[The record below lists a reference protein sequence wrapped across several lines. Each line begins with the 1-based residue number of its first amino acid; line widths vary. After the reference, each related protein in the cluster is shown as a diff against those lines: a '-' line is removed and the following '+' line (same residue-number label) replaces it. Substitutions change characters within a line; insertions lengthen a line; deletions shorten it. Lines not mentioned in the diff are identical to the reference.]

1 MPLERITHSL
11 KRLLG
16 HCEPPSSAPRDLKLI
31 LFDFDGTLADTFE
44 AGFRIFQE
52 LATEWGCR
60 TIDRSDLPALRAM
73 RPLELM
79 RFLNLPLK
87 KIAPMARRWS
97 AELQK
102 QIDDVAP
109 FPGIQEALHQLT
121 TAGFRLG
128 ILTSNTQSNVS
139 RFLANHDL
147 EAFEFIRSSSR
158 FLGKAREIRALLKKH
173 RLHPT
178 EVMLVGDETRDIQ
191 AARQAGIPVT
201 AVSWG
206 YAHRSALADL
216 QPDLLVNTPTELLIA
231 LLQWASRQA
240 MTDTQD
246 RQGPS

>member
-16 HCEPPSSAPRDLKLI
+16 HRAPPSSAPRDLKLI
-31 LFDFDGTLADTFE
+31 LFDFDGTLADTFDV
-44 AGFRIFQE
+44 GFRIFQE
-52 LATEWGCR
+52 LAPEWGCR
-60 TIDRSDLPALRAM
+60 TIDRSDLPALRTM

-109 FPGIQEALHQLT
+109 FPGTRETLQQLT

-128 ILTSNTQSNVS
+128 LLTSNTQSNVS
-139 RFLANHDL
+139 RFLANHDM
-147 EAFEFIRSSSR
+147 EGFEFIRSSSR

-173 RLHPT
+173 RLHPA
-178 EVMLVGDETRDIQ
+178 EVMLVGDETRDIE

-201 AVSWG
+201 AVCWG
-206 YAHRSALADL
+206 YAHSSALAEM
-216 QPDLLVNTPTELLIA
+216 QPDLLVSNPIELLPA
-231 LLQWASRQA
+231 FQQWASHHSS
-240 MTDTQD
+240 TDTQT
-246 RQGPS
+246 REGH

>member
-1 MPLERITHSL
+1 MLLQRITHSL

-16 HCEPPSSAPRDLKLI
+16 HREPPSSAPRDLKLI

-52 LATEWGCR
+52 LAPEWGCR
-60 TIDRSDLPALRAM
+60 TIERSELPALRTM

-79 RFLNLPLK
+79 RSLNIPLK

-102 QIDDVAP
+102 QIDDIAP
-109 FPGIQEALHQLT
+109 FPGTKETLHQLT

-139 RFLANHDL
+139 RFLTNHDM
-147 EAFEFIRSSSR
+147 EVFEFIRGSSR
-158 FLGKAREIRALLKKH
+158 LLGKAREIRALLKKH
-173 RLHPT
+173 RLHRN
-178 EVMLVGDETRDIQ
+178 EVMLVGDETRDIE

-206 YAHRSALADL
+206 YAHPSALAKM
-216 QPDLLVNTPTELLIA
+216 QPDLLINKPTDLLPA
-231 LLQWASRQA
+231 LHQRATRHS
-240 MTDTQD
+240 
-246 RQGPS
+246 